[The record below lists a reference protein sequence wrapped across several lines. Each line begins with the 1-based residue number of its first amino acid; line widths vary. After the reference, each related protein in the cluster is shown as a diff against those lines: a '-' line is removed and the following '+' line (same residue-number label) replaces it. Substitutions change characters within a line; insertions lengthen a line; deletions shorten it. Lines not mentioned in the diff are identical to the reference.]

1 MMANETEFKKVGNR
15 IFNSLTTQAK
25 KEEFKSFYFE
35 TKILAITEIEEGGS
49 IEGEWDAGITTL
61 KEWEKEHAG

>member
-1 MMANETEFKKVGNR
+1 MANETEFKSIGNQ

-49 IEGEWDAGITTL
+49 PSGEWDAAIHTI
-61 KEWEKEHAG
+61 KEWEEEHAR